1 MGGLKL
7 EGRVAIVTGSGR
19 GIGAGVARLLARE
32 GARVVVNDLGVALD
46 GSNPDSTPA
55 QQVVDAIKA
64 AGGQAVANYNDIA
77 ELGSA
82 EQLIR
87 QAIDAFGKLDVLV
100 NVAGILRDRMVFN
113 MSEQEWDA
121 VIRVHLKGTFNTT
134 RHAAAYWREQRN
146 PGGHFRL
153 INFTSGSGLH
163 GAPGQPNYAAAK
175 MGIVGFTYSC
185 ANALARYGVTSNAIA
200 PGAATR
206 MTESIPDQRRR
217 SPQDG
222 DERAP
227 ENVAPAVAFLA
238 SEGADWCTGQVI
250 SARGYEIGLYN
261 KPQLLSNI
269 VGSGPWDRDLDTTF
283 EMIERSFKPLLT
295 GQGGPFATPAPAP
308 QLAQAR

>member
-1 MGGLKL
+1 MGKL
-7 EGRVAIVTGSGR
+7 EGRVAIVTGAGR

-32 GARVVVNDLGVALD
+32 GASVVVADLGVSLD

-55 QQVVDAIKA
+55 HQVVQDIKD
-64 AGGQAVANYNDIA
+64 AGGNAVANLNDVGDFQAA
-77 ELGSA
+77 ES
-82 EQLIR
+82 LIQ
-87 QAIDAFGKLDVLV
+87 QAVDSFGKLDIVV

-121 VIRVHLKGTFNTT
+121 VVRVHMKGTFNTA
-134 RHAAAYWREQRN
+134 HYAAAYWREQRN
-146 PGGHFRL
+146 PEGHFRL
-153 INFTSGSGLH
+153 INFTSVSGLH

-185 ANALARYGVTSNAIA
+185 ANALARYGVTANAIS

-206 MTESIPDQRRR
+206 MTESIPDERRR
-217 SPQDG
+217 QSQDA

-238 SEGADWCTGQVI
+238 SEGSDWCTGQVI

-261 KPQLLSNI
+261 KPQMISQI
-269 VGSGPWDRDLDTTF
+269 VSDGPWQLDKAF
-283 EMIERSFKPLLT
+283 EMIERSFRPLVSGPGYPT
-295 GQGGPFATPAPAP
+295 AQPAGQG
-308 QLAQAR
+308 R

>member
-1 MGGLKL
+1 MGKL

-32 GARVVVNDLGVALD
+32 GASVVVNDLGVALD

-55 QQVVDAIKA
+55 QGVVDAIKA

-77 ELGSA
+77 ELDSA

-87 QAIDAFGKLDVLV
+87 QAIDTFGKLDVLV
-100 NVAGILRDRMVFN
+100 NVAGILRDRMIFN

-134 RHAAAYWREQRN
+134 RHASAYWREQRN
-146 PGGHFRL
+146 REGHFRL

-185 ANALARYGVTSNAIA
+185 ANALARYGVTANAIA

-206 MTESIPDQRRR
+206 MTESIPDERRR

-250 SARGYEIGLYN
+250 SARGYEIGLYS
-261 KPQLLSNI
+261 KPQLLSQL
-269 VGSGPWDRDLDTTF
+269 VGTGPWDRDLDRTF
-283 EMIERSFKPLLT
+283 EMIEHSFRPLVT
-295 GQGGPFATPAPAP
+295 GQGGPFTAPAPAP

>member
-1 MGGLKL
+1 MGKL
-7 EGRVAIVTGSGR
+7 DGRVAIVTGSGR
-19 GIGAGVARLLARE
+19 GIGSGVARLLARE
-32 GARVVVNDLGVALD
+32 GGSVIVNDLGVALD

-55 QQVVDAIKA
+55 QQVVSEIKG
-64 AGGQAVANYNDIA
+64 AGGQAAANTDDIA
-77 ELGSA
+77 DFQGA
-82 EQLIR
+82 ERLVR
-87 QAIDAFGKLDVLV
+87 QAIETFGKLDVLV

-146 PGGHFRL
+146 PEGHFRL

-185 ANALARYGVTSNAIA
+185 ANALGRYGVTANAIA

-206 MTESIPDQRRR
+206 MTESVPDERRR
-217 SPQDG
+217 SPQSG

-238 SEGADWCTGQVI
+238 SEASDWCNGQVI
-250 SARGYEIGLYN
+250 SARGYDIGLYN
-261 KPQLLSNI
+261 KPQLLSQI
-269 VGSGPWDRDLDTTF
+269 VGTGPWDRNLDKAF
-283 EMIERSFKPLLT
+283 EMIERSFRPIVT
-295 GQGGPFATPAPAP
+295 GQGGPFAAPAPAP
-308 QLAQAR
+308 QPPQVR